1 MRLSLSVRQRRE
13 LEALVADTQETKVLK
28 RAQGLLAVA
37 EGESVPT
44 IARRLQ
50 VCEKTVYNWVERWA
64 SRETAAADCLADQPR
79 CGRPSTLCN
88 RVAQIVTKLFD
99 SKPRDHGYRQA
110 EWTVPLIQG
119 HLYRQEV
126 AASGTTIRKQLHKL
140 GYRWKRPRF
149 VLRRRSSTWKQAKG
163 G

>member
-1 MRLSLSVRQRRE
+1 MDFSLSPRERRE
-13 LEALVADTQETKVLK
+13 LEQLVGGSRDAKGLK

-37 EGESVPT
+37 DGEPIPV

-50 VCEKTVYNWVERWA
+50 VCLKTVYNWVERWTN
-64 SRETAAADCLADQPR
+64 RDTVAADCLADRPR
-79 CGRPSTLCN
+79 SGRPSTLCDQ
-88 RVAQIVTKLFD
+88 VAKTVTQLLQT
-99 SKPRDHGYRQA
+99 KPRDHGYRQA
-110 EWTVPLIQG
+110 EWTVPLIRG
-119 HLYRQEV
+119 HLAGRQI

-149 VLRRRSSTWKQAKG
+149 VLRRRSPTWKQAKG

>member
-1 MRLSLSVRQRRE
+1 MRVSLSVHQRQE
-13 LEALVADTQETKVLK
+13 LEALVADTREAKVLK

-37 EGESVPT
+37 DGESVPT

-50 VCEKTVYNWVERWA
+50 VCEKTVYNWVERWT
-64 SRETAAADCLADQPR
+64 SRETAAAECLADQPR
-79 CGRPSTLCN
+79 SGRPTTLCD
-88 RVAQIVTKLFD
+88 RVVETVTTLLET
-99 SKPRDHGYRQA
+99 KPRDHGYRQA

-119 HLYRQEV
+119 HLAGEQI
-126 AASGTTIRKQLHKL
+126 AASGTTIRQQLHKL

-149 VLRRRSSTWKQAKG
+149 VLRRRSPTWKQAKG

>member
-1 MRLSLSVRQRRE
+1 MEMTLSAGQRRE
-13 LEALVADTQETKVLK
+13 LESLVAGTRDAKILK
-28 RAQGLLAVA
+28 RAQGLLAAA
-37 EGESVPT
+37 EGEPAVA

-50 VCEKTVYNWVERWA
+50 VCEKTVYNWVERWS
-64 SRETAAADCLADQPR
+64 SRNAAAADCLGDQPR
-79 CGRPSTLCN
+79 SGRPSTLCDQ
-88 RVAQIVTKLFD
+88 VAETVTTLLET
-99 SKPRDHGYRQA
+99 KPRDHGYRQA

-119 HLYRQEV
+119 HLAGEQI

-149 VLRRRSSTWKQAKG
+149 VLRRRSPTWKQAKG

>member
-1 MRLSLSVRQRRE
+1 MKLRLSVGQRRE
-13 LEALVADTQETKVLK
+13 LEELVARSRNAKALK

-37 EGESVPT
+37 DGESARA

-50 VCEKTVYNWVERWA
+50 VCLKTVYNWVERWTTRNA
-64 SRETAAADCLADQPR
+64 AAADCLSDQPR
-79 CGRPSTLCN
+79 SGRPPTLCDQ
-88 RVAQIVTKLFD
+88 VAETVTKLLAT
-99 SKPRDHGYRQA
+99 KPRDHGYRQA

-119 HLYRQEV
+119 HLAEQRID
-126 AASGTTIRKQLHKL
+126 ASGTTIRKQLHRL

-149 VLRRRSSTWKQAKG
+149 VLRRRSPTWKQAKG